1 MKEICKQHNRWINV
15 VKQFGITDYAE
26 DVVQE
31 AYIKCLDKPTVNESY
46 FYLTLRS
53 LAMDLHRKQKQII
66 KVSIDE
72 ILDKYEITQYYEN
85 KTDDNEIVG
94 YIDSINWNNCVK
106 ILSNEIALNNEVL
119 EVVNKFHWFD
129 KEVFYLYYDNK
140 ISMRKIAKETGISLK
155 TIFQTI
161 QKCNLKIKKVWQKEE
176 KSQ

>member
-31 AYIKCLDKPTVNESY
+31 AYIKCLAKPTVNESY

-72 ILDKYEITQYYEN
+72 VLIITEIEKQ
-85 KTDDNEIVG
+85 NEI
-94 YIDSINWNNCVK
+94 
-106 ILSNEIALNNEVL
+106 LNLVHD
-119 EVVNKFHWFD
+119 FHWFD
-129 KEVFYLYYDNK
+129 KEIFFLYYDNK
-140 ISMRKIAKETGISLK
+140 MSMRKISEETGISLK